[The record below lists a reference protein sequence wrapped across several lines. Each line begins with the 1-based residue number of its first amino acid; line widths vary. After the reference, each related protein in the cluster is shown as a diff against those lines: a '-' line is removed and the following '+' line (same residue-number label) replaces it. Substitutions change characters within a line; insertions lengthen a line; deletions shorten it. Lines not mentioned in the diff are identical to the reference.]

1 MPGPHPLETL
11 QSLAKRRTEGA
22 LAELGDA
29 LRASRHSADQ
39 LRLLE
44 QYRTEYANRLA
55 TASQLGLP
63 ATVLANYRSFLDR
76 LDAVIAQAQ
85 RDLDIRGVMVE
96 AGQARWR
103 DARREEQ
110 SFEVIVERRAAGA
123 QQREARRTQK
133 QADEIA
139 ARLATARLQGA

>member
-1 MPGPHPLETL
+1 MPGTDPFETL
-11 QSLAKRRTEGA
+11 QSLAKRRTDGA

-39 LRLLE
+39 LKVLE
-44 QYRTEYANRLA
+44 QYRTEYSNRFA
-55 TASQLGLP
+55 TAARLGLP
-63 ATVLANYRSFLDR
+63 ATVLANYRSFLEK
-76 LDAVIAQAQ
+76 LDGVIAQAQ
-85 RDLDIRGVMVE
+85 RDTAMRAVVVE

-103 DARREEQ
+103 DARREQQ
-110 SFEVIVERRAAGA
+110 SYEVIAERRAAGA
-123 QQREARRTQK
+123 EQKEARRAQK